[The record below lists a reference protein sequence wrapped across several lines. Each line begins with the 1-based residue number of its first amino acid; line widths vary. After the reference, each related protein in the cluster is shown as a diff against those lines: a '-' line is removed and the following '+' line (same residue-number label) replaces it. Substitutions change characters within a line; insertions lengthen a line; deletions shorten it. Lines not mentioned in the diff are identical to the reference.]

1 MNSLAAARVTF
12 VKPKGGARSAPG
24 RAMLTYFTATSR
36 LPRLDG
42 STEGM
47 GLVVAQARNAARA
60 ADAPIANAAGLATR
74 NVVPQLTSIRVP
86 IGGAALLDILV

>member
-1 MNSLAAARVTF
+1 MKLAGRRPVAL
-12 VKPKGGARSAPG
+12 VKPRGGAPSAPG

-60 ADAPIANAAGLATR
+60 ADAPIANAAGLAAR
-74 NVVPQLTSIRVP
+74 NVVPQLAAVRVP
-86 IGGAALLDILV
+86 VGGAALLDILV